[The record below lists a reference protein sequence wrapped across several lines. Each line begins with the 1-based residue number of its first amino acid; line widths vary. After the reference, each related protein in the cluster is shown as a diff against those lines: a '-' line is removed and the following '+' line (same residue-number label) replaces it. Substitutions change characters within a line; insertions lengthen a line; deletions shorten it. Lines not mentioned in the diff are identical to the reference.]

1 MYLNKAF
8 VTRFQQSTK
17 LLVVNPIAIV
27 PALSFLDKARTKD
40 YFYPLMLLKRSKRK
54 SILVVRL
61 KSLSYAILK

>member
-8 VTRFQQSTK
+8 V
-17 LLVVNPIAIV
+17 N
-27 PALSFLDKARTKD
+27 ALSAINKASGRQPYCYCSRFVLLGQGEDKGL
-40 YFYPLMLLKRSKRK
+40 FYSLMLLKRSKRK